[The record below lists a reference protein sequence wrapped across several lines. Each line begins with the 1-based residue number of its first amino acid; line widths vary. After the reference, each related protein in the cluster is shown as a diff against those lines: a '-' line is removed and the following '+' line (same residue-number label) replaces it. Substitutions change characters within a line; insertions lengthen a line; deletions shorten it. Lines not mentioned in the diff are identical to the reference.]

1 MAKNR
6 GGQGARESRKAKR
19 AEERN
24 GATSAADPQ
33 VHRSTVD
40 PYRTHGPAAVSAAV
54 ADQSAPSSTQPQG
67 KAAKNAPKPASTLPS
82 NPDRQRELQ
91 REQNSFQKFPSP
103 ELQKADE
110 KRREAE
116 AKEASKSEGR
126 ESSKGRTKSLDEV
139 QAENEKAT
147 VKSAQATGQIDHAI
161 LNHPRSE
168 HEHRVGAAAAHVEGP
183 APRRVDQIDDEA
195 VILEQLRLEVHADNL
210 YLMRRQEREREDGA
224 RQHVIDAINARLV
237 EVQGAPIL
245 PE

>member
-24 GATSAADPQ
+24 GAVTAGEPEVQ
-33 VHRSTVD
+33 RSSVQPFQTQ
-40 PYRTHGPAAVSAAV
+40 GPAAIADAVSG
-54 ADQSAPSSTQPQG
+54 QNAPRSTQRGAKPQ
-67 KAAKNAPKPASTLPS
+67 PPASVS
-82 NPDRQRELQ
+82 ENNPDRQRELQ
-91 REQNSFQKFPSP
+91 REQNSFSKFPSP

-110 KRREAE
+110 ARREKA
-116 AKEASKSEGR
+116 AKASKSDEHA
-126 ESSKGRTKSLDEV
+126 SSKHRTKSLDEV

-147 VKSAQATGQIDHAI
+147 VKSASAVGQIDHAA

-183 APRRVDQIDDEA
+183 APRRVDKIEDES
-195 VILEQLRLEVHADNL
+195 VILEQLRLESHADNL

-224 RQHVIDAINARLV
+224 REHVIDAINARLV